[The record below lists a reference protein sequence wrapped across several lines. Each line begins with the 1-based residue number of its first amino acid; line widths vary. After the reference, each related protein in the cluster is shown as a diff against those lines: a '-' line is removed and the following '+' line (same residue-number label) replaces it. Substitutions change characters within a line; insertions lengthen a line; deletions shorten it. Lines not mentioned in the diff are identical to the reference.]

1 VQVQPT
7 YHLLRRALNWDLRPL
22 DVLRLVRDDPH
33 PVALLGAW
41 AGGAAVIGSEPML
54 IRSPPQDLGDVL
66 DAPYP
71 GTGGPAFG
79 GGWIGCLG
87 YGLARDLLPQPPAP
101 GGPRRLPIWWFGYY
115 DHVLRW
121 DETSAQWY
129 FEALWTPGRAAELE
143 RRFDELSGRARAPVP
158 PPRDYACG
166 DFELVPSASEH
177 RAAVGRTVEYIR
189 QGDIFQA
196 NICLRLE
203 AVFRG
208 DPLDLFCRAA
218 SELQPPYAAFLRLPG
233 GDLASLSPELFLR
246 RTGRTVLSRPI
257 KGTSRR
263 SACGRRAAAQRSE
276 LEKSAKN
283 RAENVMIVDLM
294 RNDLSRACVA
304 GSVEVPRLLHAEAH
318 PGVWHLVSDV
328 RGSLDP
334 QSSDGDLIRATFPP
348 GSVTG
353 APKVRALEIIHEL
366 EAVPREIYTGAVG
379 YRSPV
384 AGLELNVAIRTFEFC
399 DGRMWL
405 GAGGGIVADSLDDDE
420 FRECL
425 LKADPLIRA
434 AGGALSSRSAEE
446 AMTARPELA
455 ADRPSARPRPAA
467 GVFTSLLVDLG
478 ATRDLAGHLARLDD
492 STAQLYGKHLPQ
504 SLYDDLAAC
513 LARRPS
519 GRLRVTAQPSGGQ
532 LRAGVAV
539 IPLAGQPETV
549 RLRPAVIPGGLG
561 AHKWLDRRLIAEL
574 TRQRL
579 RGPGEQLLIQD
590 AGGEVLETDRASVF
604 AVVKGSLRT
613 PSADGRILPGVTRAV
628 VLKAARLNG
637 IEVKTGAITRAQLA
651 DASEVFVTNALR
663 GVMPVQTIGDGT
675 VACAPGPVARLLAAA
690 LARRPADRGSP
701 VQARRAAV
709 WPASRAGR
717 KHGIAK
723 PAIVLID
730 NYDSFTYN
738 LAHMLLTGGC
748 HVEIVRNDQVS
759 ADQVAA
765 FAPAGIVISPGPGA
779 PADAGIS
786 VDVVRVCGATTPLL
800 GVCLGH
806 QAIAAAFGA
815 TIVCSS
821 RPVHGQT
828 SEIVHDG
835 SGLFTGVPHRFEAA
849 RYHSLLVAAESL
861 PPALTVTAKT
871 REGIPMALRHAT
883 QPVEGM
889 QFHPESVLTI
899 HGTAIMRNFVQAI
912 GRWRTGSSWIQITA
926 QSATGVRG
934 SAP

>member
-1 VQVQPT
+1 
-7 YHLLRRALNWDLRPL
+7 
-22 DVLRLVRDDPH
+22 
-33 PVALLGAW
+33 
-41 AGGAAVIGSEPML
+41 
-54 IRSPPQDLGDVL
+54 
-66 DAPYP
+66 
-71 GTGGPAFG
+71 
-79 GGWIGCLG
+79 
-87 YGLARDLLPQPPAP
+87 
-101 GGPRRLPIWWFGYY
+101 
-115 DHVLRW
+115 
-121 DETSAQWY
+121 
-129 FEALWTPGRAAELE
+129 
-143 RRFDELSGRARAPVP
+143 
-158 PPRDYACG
+158 
-166 DFELVPSASEH
+166 
-177 RAAVGRTVEYIR
+177 
-189 QGDIFQA
+189 
-196 NICLRLE
+196 
-203 AVFRG
+203 
-208 DPLDLFCRAA
+208 
-218 SELQPPYAAFLRLPG
+218 
-233 GDLASLSPELFLR
+233 
-246 RTGRTVLSRPI
+246 
-257 KGTSRR
+257 
-263 SACGRRAAAQRSE
+263 
-276 LEKSAKN
+276 
-283 RAENVMIVDLM
+283 
-294 RNDLSRACVA
+294 
-304 GSVEVPRLLHAEAH
+304 
-318 PGVWHLVSDV
+318 
-328 RGSLDP
+328 
-334 QSSDGDLIRATFPP
+334 
-348 GSVTG
+348 
-353 APKVRALEIIHEL
+353 
-366 EAVPREIYTGAVG
+366 
-379 YRSPV
+379 
-384 AGLELNVAIRTFEFC
+384 
-399 DGRMWL
+399 
-405 GAGGGIVADSLDDDE
+405 
-420 FRECL
+420 
-425 LKADPLIRA
+425 
-434 AGGALSSRSAEE
+434 
-446 AMTARPELA
+446 
-455 ADRPSARPRPAA
+455 
-467 GVFTSLLVDLG
+467 VFTSLLVDLG

-663 GVMPVQTIGDGT
+663 GVMPVQTIGDGA

>member
-1 VQVQPT
+1 MQLQPAH
-7 YHLLRRALNWDLRPL
+7 HLLRRALNWDLRPF

-33 PVALLGAW
+33 PVALVGAW
-41 AGGAAVIGSEPML
+41 AGGGALIGSEPVL
-54 IRSPPQDLGDVL
+54 VRSPPQDLGDVL

-121 DETSAQWY
+121 DEASAQWY

-143 RRFDELSGRARAPVP
+143 RRFEELSGRARVPVP

-166 DFELVPSASEH
+166 DFEMVPAASEH

-203 AVFRG
+203 AAFDG

-304 GSVEVPRLLHAEAH
+304 GSVEVPRLLHPEAH

-334 QSSDGDLIRATFPP
+334 QSGDGDLIRATFPP

-353 APKVRALEIIHEL
+353 APKIRAVEIIHEL

-399 DGRMWL
+399 DGRVWL
-405 GAGGGIVADSLDDDE
+405 GAGGGIVADSLEDDE

-425 LKADPLIRA
+425 LKAGPLIRA
-434 AGGALSSRSAEE
+434 AGGALSSRSAGD
-446 AMTARPELA
+446 AVTARPDPA

-478 ATRDLAGHLARLDD
+478 ATRDLAGHLARLED
-492 STAQLYGKHLPQ
+492 STEQLYGKHLPQ

-513 LARRPS
+513 LAQRPS
-519 GRLRVTAQPSGGQ
+519 GRLRVTAQPAGGQ

-561 AHKWLDRRLIAEL
+561 GHKWLDRRLIAEL

-579 RGPGEQLLIQD
+579 SGPGEQLLIQD
-590 AGGEVLETDRASVF
+590 AGGEVLETDRASIF
-604 AVVKGSLRT
+604 AVVNGGLRT
-613 PSADGRILPGVTRAV
+613 PPADGRILPGVTRAA

-637 IEVKTGAITRAQLA
+637 IEVTTGAITRAQLA
-651 DASEVFVTNALR
+651 GASEVFVTNALR
-663 GVMPVQTIGDGT
+663 GVMPVQAIGDT
-675 VACAPGPVARLLAAA
+675 PVAGAPGPVARLLAAA

-701 VQARRAAV
+701 AQARRAAV
-709 WPASRAGR
+709 WPASRAAG

-738 LAHMLLTGGC
+738 LAHMLATGGC

-815 TIVCSS
+815 TIACSS
-821 RPVHGQT
+821 RPVHGQA
-828 SEIVHDG
+828 SDIVHDG
-835 SGLFTGVPHRFEAA
+835 SGLFAGLPNRFQAA

-861 PPALTVTAKT
+861 PPVLTVTART

-883 QPVEGM
+883 QPVEGL
-889 QFHPESVLTI
+889 QFHPESVLTT
-899 HGTAIMRNFVQAI
+899 HGTAIMRNFIQAI
-912 GRWRTGSSWIQITA
+912 GRWRTGSSWTHTTA
-926 QSATGVRG
+926 QSATGARG
-934 SAP
+934 SGS